1 MPITASMI
9 EYHKNRKES
18 DRNRDI
24 NECKKINELFWDCV
38 LKTKS
43 SINCGEYYFNLKRC
57 MEKYKI

>member
-1 MPITASMI
+1 MI
-9 EYHKNRKES
+9 EYHKNQNES
-18 DRNRDI
+18 EKNKNI
-24 NECKKINELFWDCV
+24 MECKKINELFWDCV